1 MELAQE
7 TFANK
12 DSLTIDEKLD
22 KILEFNVL
30 MSQLFKATENKLIQK
45 METFETKIDA
55 KINDH
60 NVKIMNCQVNNAATN
75 SKAENN
81 TLEITNL
88 RNELNA
94 HISTYKKATTLKD
107 LKSREH
113 NLIIGNLP
121 DQAVWE
127 TREQS
132 MKAVRDFLTELFAV
146 NSEENPYYDPD
157 CIEIEDAHRV
167 PQSPV
172 SFFTAENKN
181 GRRKMVFRVKTIM
194 DKKIILKR
202 CCDLK
207 TVNATSI
214 TKLYVDRHYPKVMQ
228 DQQKILRKKFNRL
241 RKEKK
246 NPKFKVDFDKAEMC
260 IELSDGKKIFANEIP
275 PPPPKS
281 DATAAFSKNSD

>member
-12 DSLTIDEKLD
+12 DSLTTDEKLD
-22 KILEFNVL
+22 KILQFNVL
-30 MSQLFKATENKLIQK
+30 MSQQFKATENKLVRK
-45 METFETKIDA
+45 METFEKKIDA
-55 KINDH
+55 KLSDLDE
-60 NVKIMNCQVNNAATN
+60 KILNCQASNAATN
-75 SKAENN
+75 SKADNN

-94 HISTYKKATTLKD
+94 HISSYKKAATLKE

-146 NSEENPYYDPD
+146 NSEENPYYDPE

-172 SFFTAENKN
+172 SFFKENTN

-194 DKKIILKR
+194 DKKNILKR

-207 TVNATSI
+207 TINARKT
-214 TKLYVDRHYPKVMQ
+214 TKLYVDRHYPKAMQ
-228 DQQKILRKKFNRL
+228 DQQKILRGKFNQL
-241 RKEKK
+241 RKDKK
-246 NPKFKVDFDKAEMC
+246 SPKFKVDFDKAEMC
-260 IELSDGKKIFANEIP
+260 IELRDGKKIFANEIQP
-275 PPPPKS
+275 SPPK
-281 DATAAFSKNSD
+281 TAAAATSSNTSD